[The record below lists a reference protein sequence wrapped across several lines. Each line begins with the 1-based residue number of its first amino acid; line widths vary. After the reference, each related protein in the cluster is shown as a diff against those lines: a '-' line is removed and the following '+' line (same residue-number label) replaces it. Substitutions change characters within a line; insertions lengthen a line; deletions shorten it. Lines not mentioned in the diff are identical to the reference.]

1 MNGLTDKN
9 IGRGISS
16 RGITESRVGEEDNS
30 IGKQQQGSQ
39 ETHTHSDKTE
49 RKKHARDGTNKQK

>member
-1 MNGLTDKN
+1 MNGPTDKN
-9 IGRGISS
+9 IGRGVSS
-16 RGITESRVGEEDNS
+16 RGITESRAGEGNS

-49 RKKHARDGTNKQK
+49 KKKHARDGWNE